1 MKFFFLFFFLEV
13 SMINGSEN
21 KKINSEIEVKG
32 INSSFFL
39 LVYLGFVWIINFGYS
54 KDVKEE
60 MIIMIFSYDCIFIIK
75 EYVFIILKFE

>member
-1 MKFFFLFFFLEV
+1 
-13 SMINGSEN
+13 MINGSEN

-39 LVYLGFVWIINFGYS
+39 LVYLGFVWIIN
-54 KDVKEE
+54 E

-75 EYVFIILKFE
+75 EYVFIILKFYIFIKIIF